1 MQIKSFMPPRKAVA
15 GFTLP
20 AILVVVGALL
30 ILAVASLLIIGI
42 ERNTARSYT
51 DRQRAELA
59 TQAGLDDFRRILKQQ
74 TAKDDFMIVQ
84 GTEENPAVT
93 TKEITP
99 YLYVARGSVT
109 NGGLN
114 YDYQPLFSTET
125 TPPSTQILTP
135 PRPES
140 LVGNEPKSFNTLP
153 WFDPAKVSWVTIKDP
168 SSKIVSR
175 YAYWVEDLQGK
186 IDGRIAGN
194 PNKPSRATYPLP
206 SGMPVDED
214 LPPLSSI
221 EVGAIDPKATDQSLN
236 SAAGNESLAQTMV
249 SARPAMLSP
258 DSIIGATD
266 ILKTSQ
272 GSDSAKP
279 ALVRNTET
287 GLLENPIAAAI
298 EREVSPVLQPYKEQ
312 ALVPHS
318 LGIAPILMGQPK
330 MNLNRL
336 LKGTRSG
343 AVRDF
348 AQQINDGLPE
358 FENNRKGGFPDQYL
372 ETLAASA
379 LDYADQD
386 NDPTISPGAYV
397 GQDGYPFISEIVLQI
412 NFLGSSRVAGRDIQR
427 WNFRLFVELWNMT
440 NQTVNGSASFS
451 YEVDLRPEA
460 MGAGSSGTTQPFDSP
475 GILNDRTLS
484 THNLENRQGT
494 FYTSPQAVSLLPD
507 QYKFYDVASVNYT
520 LPDASGGQRFG
531 LIEPPYSSGMT
542 LQWNG
547 QPVHVIAKIVRDTA
561 GLTSFENRL
570 APITE
575 AKATIPGHGYGS
587 YGSQLNNM
595 GDPRISHYLRN
606 MPNSE
611 NTYPGNVSPGRRNVR
626 RLTIYDSDSAEK
638 RTAYGR
644 VLPSEWPDGGH
655 DSPITPFPVPPRDP
669 KTRIPTDTSNATG
682 WPVQAPPIRENAVQ
696 RLSNFGLFYSA
707 TELGNIYDPLMW
719 KPTYGNSSG
728 SGASGSGDTAAIQA
742 GFMPAGRN
750 SWPDVSNGSSPSVD
764 YGGGNTLRIGRPEH
778 ERFDRAGRRAS
789 QLLDLFHAGIPNS
802 TDSNEREGN
811 LVQIKGNINVNTAGR
826 TALRAM
832 AAGFITQDPELRR
845 VTSWAHDTGTFRPQT
860 TLLELGAPSTSILA
874 DQIADAIILRRPFS
888 STAELA
894 AIRDLNDVPVFGNRE
909 LYPYG
914 RNIQWSDAAAEE
926 VFSRVYDASSVRSRN
941 FRVWVIGQAITGT
954 EDKPVILSE
963 SRKAFTVFADPGER
977 KNDGSIDPIKYQ
989 PRVTYENDF

>member
-1 MQIKSFMPPRKAVA
+1 MQINSLMPPRKAVA

-59 TQAGLDDFRRILKQQ
+59 TQAGLDDFRRILKQE

-93 TKEITP
+93 NKENTP
-99 YLYVARGSVT
+99 YLYVARGSAT
-109 NGGLN
+109 NGDLEYN
-114 YDYQPLFSTET
+114 YQPLFSTET

-135 PRPES
+135 PRPET
-140 LVGNEPKSFNTLP
+140 LVGNEPKSFSTLP
-153 WFDPAKVSWVTIKDP
+153 WFDSAKVSWVTIKDP
-168 SSKIVSR
+168 NSKIVSR

-194 PNKPSRATYPLP
+194 PDKPSRATYPLP
-206 SGMPVDED
+206 SGRPVNED

-221 EVGAIDPKATDQSLN
+221 EVGAIDPAATDQSLE
-236 SAAGNESLAQTMV
+236 SAVGNTSLAQTIV

-272 GSDSAKP
+272 GSDSTKP
-279 ALVRNTET
+279 ALVRDTET

-298 EREVSPVLQPYKEQ
+298 EKEVSPVLQSYKEQ

-318 LGIAPILMGQPK
+318 PGIKLNFMGQPK

-336 LKGTRSG
+336 LKVTRSS

-348 AQQINDGLPE
+348 TQQINDGLPD
-358 FENNRKGGFPDQYL
+358 FENTRKGGFPDQYL

-397 GQDGYPFISEIVLQI
+397 GQDGYPFMSEVVLQI
-412 NFLGSSRVAGRDIQR
+412 NFLGSSRVAGRDVQR

-440 NQTVNGSASFS
+440 NQPVNGSASFS
-451 YEVDLRPEA
+451 YEANLTPEA
-460 MGAGSSGTTQPFDSP
+460 VGAGSSSGTQPFDSP
-475 GILNDRTLS
+475 GILNDKNLS
-484 THNLENRQGT
+484 THSLENRQGK
-494 FYTSPQAVSLLPD
+494 FYSPALAVSLLPD
-507 QYKFYDVASVNYT
+507 QYKFYEVASVNYT
-520 LPDASGGQRFG
+520 LPDSSGGQEFD
-531 LIEPPYSSGMT
+531 LIEPPYASGMT
-542 LQWNG
+542 MQWNG
-547 QPVHVIAKIVRDTA
+547 QPVHIIPKFVRDVFGVSNFKNSIIRTA
-561 GLTSFENRL
+561 S
-570 APITE
+570 
-575 AKATIPGHGYGS
+575 KAAIPGHSYGPYGS
-587 YGSQLNNM
+587 FVNNM
-595 GDPRISHYLRN
+595 GDPRMTNYLRN
-606 MPNSE
+606 TPLGENAYPN
-611 NTYPGNVSPGRRNVR
+611 NTSPGRRNIR
-626 RLTIYDSDSAEK
+626 RGTIYDGDSTEK
-638 RTAYGR
+638 RLVYGR

-655 DSPITPFPVPPRDP
+655 DSPVTPYP
-669 KTRIPTDTSNATG
+669 TRTNDSAIPIDTSTSTG
-682 WPVQAPPIRENAVQ
+682 WPLQAAPIRENAVQ
-696 RLSNFGLFYSA
+696 RLSNAGVFFSA
-707 TELGNIYDPLMW
+707 TELGNTYDPIMW
-719 KPTYGNSSG
+719 TPVYGNSTGGGG
-728 SGASGSGDTAAIQA
+728 SSSGDSAALKA
-742 GFMPAGRN
+742 GSMPGGRN
-750 SWPDVSNGSSPSVD
+750 SWPEVSNGSSPSVD

-789 QLLDLFHAGIPNS
+789 QLLDLFHVGMPNS

-811 LVQIKGNINVNTAGR
+811 LIQIKGNINVNTAGR
-826 TALRAM
+826 TALRCM
-832 AAGFITQDPELRR
+832 AAGFLTQDPELRR
-845 VTSWAHDTGTFRPQT
+845 VSSWAHDTGMFRPQT
-860 TLLELGAPSTSILA
+860 TTLELGAPYSTLLA

-894 AIRDLNDVPVFGNRE
+894 AIRDLNDDPVFGNRD
-909 LYPYG
+909 LYQ
-914 RNIQWSDAAAEE
+914 NVKDIQWSDAAAEE

-941 FRVWVIGQAITGT
+941 FRVWVIGQAISGT

-963 SRKAFTVFADPGER
+963 SRKSFTVFADPGER